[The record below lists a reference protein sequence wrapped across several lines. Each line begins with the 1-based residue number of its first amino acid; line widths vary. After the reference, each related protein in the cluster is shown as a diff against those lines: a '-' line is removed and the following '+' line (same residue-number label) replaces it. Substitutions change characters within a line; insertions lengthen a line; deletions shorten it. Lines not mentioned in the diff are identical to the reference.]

1 MQLTLTLDQEQS
13 DALQERVD
21 LYNAGSGQPALTA
34 NQFLVQVHNLP
45 FIDGLVATKR
55 QQTALELKAAADALP
70 YEKRAEL
77 AQINRDF
84 ILANA

>member
-55 QQTALELKAAADALP
+55 QKTALELKAAADALP
-70 YEKRAEL
+70 YEKRMEL

-84 ILANA
+84 IFANA

>member
-1 MQLTLTLDQEQS
+1 MQLTITLDQEQT

-21 LYNAGSGQPALTA
+21 LYNAGSGQAALTA

-55 QQTALELKAAADALP
+55 QKTVLELKAAADALP
-70 YEKRAEL
+70 YEKRTAL